1 MTYGKESRPASVPEW
16 PLSGSR
22 LLGAMVALTMV
33 RSEAEAEVLCGM
45 LRANGIACGY
55 QQTNVGAGAAD
66 GLPRG
71 GALEIFVAGG
81 DLRQARKLLGTE
93 QDGR

>member
-1 MTYGKESRPASVPEW
+1 
-16 PLSGSR
+16 
-22 LLGAMVALTMV
+22 MVALTMV

-66 GLPRG
+66 GFTRG
-71 GALEIFVAGG
+71 GALEIFVAAG
-81 DLRQARKLLGTE
+81 DLSRARQLLRTDQG
-93 QDGR
+93 GR

>member
-1 MTYGKESRPASVPEW
+1 
-16 PLSGSR
+16 
-22 LLGAMVALTMV
+22 MVALTMV

-66 GLPRG
+66 GFTRG
-71 GALEIFVAGG
+71 GALEIFVAAG
-81 DLRQARKLLGTE
+81 DVKPARKLLSPDQTE
-93 QDGR
+93 R

>member
-1 MTYGKESRPASVPEW
+1 
-16 PLSGSR
+16 
-22 LLGAMVALTMV
+22 MVALTMV

-66 GLPRG
+66 GFTRG
-71 GALEIFVAGG
+71 GALEIYVAGG
-81 DLRQARKLLGTE
+81 DVRRAQELLRAEHG
-93 QDGR
+93 GR

>member
-1 MTYGKESRPASVPEW
+1 
-16 PLSGSR
+16 
-22 LLGAMVALTMV
+22 MVALTMV

-66 GLPRG
+66 GFSRG
-71 GALEIFVAGG
+71 GALEIFVAEG
-81 DLRQARKLLGTE
+81 DAQRARELLRADQP
-93 QDGR
+93 